1 MRCSNSSNISGTDRF
16 LKWPEST
23 PEWDCLAF
31 LLKIPVS
38 RLRTRSFFTDPT
50 HHRPLINCWPRR
62 YCAPTNNFFFYFFL
76 CLCAFVPA
84 AFLFSPSIIYIF
96 LWTQKGGT
104 GFFQQFQRRVFEFQ
118 QQLEHAL
125 HSLSTRNGLH
135 LAKPS
140 SILTLG

>member
-1 MRCSNSSNISGTDRF
+1 
-16 LKWPEST
+16 
-23 PEWDCLAF
+23 
-31 LLKIPVS
+31 
-38 RLRTRSFFTDPT
+38 
-50 HHRPLINCWPRR
+50 
-62 YCAPTNNFFFYFFL
+62 
-76 CLCAFVPA
+76 
-84 AFLFSPSIIYIF
+84 